1 MTTSIKEILKARN
14 VINQDLRK
22 ISSEDWFRSQPANI
36 KANTIASQLLH
47 QAIIAKN
54 PNEISDALIK
64 CIEQKVWEGM
74 AYMASVPS
82 KRKLISYT
90 PIEWLRQEIC
100 IEPDTLMRLIAGVM
114 PDPELTSNAS
124 IELINLVAKE
134 EPKTLVIL
142 SNNYWHYSN
151 NYMLGWLEIFENL
164 EKFDTSWL
172 KVSLVLNEKID
183 SIYQGPD
190 DAKNRSSKNNDLASD
205 SISKLVRTLSQL
217 IDDPAKCEAKGTNTF
232 KVSNAL
238 DRLLRGITISAEKA
252 KREAGL
258 EKSKKTNCGYSIT
271 GKPKNVAGRIIRRLG
286 IGPARRI
293 ALAILEEAK

>member
-1 MTTSIKEILKARN
+1 MTTTIKEILKARN

-82 KRKLISYT
+82 KRKLVSFT
-90 PIEWLRQEIC
+90 AIEWLRQEIS
-100 IEPDTLMRLIAGVM
+100 IEPDTLMRIISGVI
-114 PDPELTSNAS
+114 PDPDLTSNAS
-124 IELINLVAKE
+124 IKLIELVAKE
-134 EPKTLVIL
+134 EPKTLLML

-164 EKFDTSWL
+164 QKFDVSWL

-183 SIYQGPD
+183 DIYKWQD
-190 DAKNRSSKNNDLASD
+190 DVNNLSSRNNDLASD
-205 SISKLVRTLSQL
+205 NVSKLVRTLSQL
-217 IDDPAKCEAKGTNTF
+217 IDDPVKCEAKGTNII
-232 KVSNAL
+232 KVNNAL
-238 DRLLRGITISAEKA
+238 DRLLRGITTSVEKA

-286 IGPARRI
+286 VVPARRI
-293 ALAILEEAK
+293 ALAILEGTK

>member
-124 IELINLVAKE
+124 LELINQVAIE

-164 EKFDTSWL
+164 EKFVDSKGAELL
-172 KVSLVLNEKID
+172 K
-183 SIYQGPD
+183 Q
-190 DAKNRSSKNNDLASD
+190 
-205 SISKLVRTLSQL
+205 
-217 IDDPAKCEAKGTNTF
+217 
-232 KVSNAL
+232 
-238 DRLLRGITISAEKA
+238 
-252 KREAGL
+252 
-258 EKSKKTNCGYSIT
+258 
-271 GKPKNVAGRIIRRLG
+271 
-286 IGPARRI
+286 
-293 ALAILEEAK
+293 